1 MRDTTESSSLNL
13 SNRALEDR
21 ARRLLRGGV
30 LTGADLLIVDAVAE
44 RFGESGPDVLLGLA
58 FAVRAP
64 RAGHVGVHLPSI
76 RDRVDD
82 ELVGWR
88 KPSRTDE
95 SRGSEIL
102 IDWPSDPDQWEAGVL
117 ASPMVGDPTEAGR
130 PFVRQ
135 DLADGRTLVM
145 TRRMWREQERL
156 AFAAQA
162 LASGPPGLV
171 LADAVVAAGAMR
183 MFGGGDN
190 QGARAVAAAAKRRL
204 TVVTG
209 GPGTG
214 KTYSIKRLLALLVE
228 AAVDPAMPLRIE
240 LAAPTG
246 KAAVR
251 MAEAIAEGLDELDVT
266 DDVRKVLRAQRPR
279 TLHKM
284 LGMRPDG
291 SSRHGVQRPVPA
303 DLIVVDEAS
312 MVDLALMRRL
322 FEAVP
327 EGARLVLLGD
337 RDQLAS
343 VEAGTVLADFVGPV
357 LDESASTTAALHGA
371 VVPFDTNHR
380 FKEAPTVAAIAS
392 ALQGRAD
399 EGLDQ
404 VSRWMSGDEVATG
417 ESMADRITHLGVPAN
432 GRPQDAHLDALA
444 APFLDGGGFIGRLAA
459 ALREHG
465 PNAHALR
472 EPSFHLEL
480 LRALEG
486 YRVLAVHRR
495 GPLGVAGIEAAVA
508 SRCQAALGRALRE
521 HAGLAPE
528 ASGHAPPVPRVPSRG
543 DHWLGRPV
551 LVTQNSYEVGLM
563 NGDIGL
569 VLETAAGLAVV
580 FPVKED
586 GVDTTREVS
595 LARLPNHTGAFAM
608 TVHKSQGSQFRR
620 VAVVLAGR
628 DSPIQTREL
637 VYTAITRTSSRL
649 DWLGDPA
656 ELDRALRRRVGR
668 ASGLGDLLWQNYLV
682 PPN

>member
-1 MRDTTESSSLNL
+1 MNDMTESSSLNL
-13 SNRALEDR
+13 SNSALEDR
-21 ARRLLRGGV
+21 ARRLRRGGV
-30 LTGADLLIVDAVAE
+30 LTGADLLIVDAVAA
-44 RFGESGPDVLLGLA
+44 RFGESCPDVLLGLA

-82 ELVGWR
+82 QRVGWR
-88 KPSRTDE
+88 KTSETDE
-95 SRGSEIL
+95 PRGSDTVV
-102 IDWPSDPDQWEAGVL
+102 DWPADPDQWEAAVL
-117 ASPMVGDPTEAGR
+117 ASPMVGDPSETGR

-135 DLADGRTLVM
+135 HLADGQTLVM

-156 AFAAQA
+156 ALAAQA
-162 LASGPPGLV
+162 LAAEPPGLV
-171 LADAVVAAGAMR
+171 LADAVVAAGAER

-251 MAEAIAEGLDELDVT
+251 MAEAIAEGLDGLDVA
-266 DDVRKVLRAQRPR
+266 DGVREVLRALRPR
-279 TLHKM
+279 TLHKL

-312 MVDLALMRRL
+312 MVDLTLMRRL

-357 LDESASTTAALHGA
+357 LDDTAPTTAALHGA
-371 VVPFDTNHR
+371 VVPFDTNYR

-392 ALQGRAD
+392 ALQGRGD

-417 ESMADRITHLGVPAN
+417 ETMADRITHLGTPVN
-432 GRPQDAHLDALA
+432 GRPLDTHLDALA

-459 ALREHG
+459 ALRKCG
-465 PNAHALR
+465 PDGDALR
-472 EPSFHLEL
+472 EPSFHLAL
-480 LRALEG
+480 LRALEA

-495 GPLGVAGIEAAVA
+495 GPLGVAGVEVA
-508 SRCQAALGRALRE
+508 MANRCQAALGRAIRD

-528 ASGHAPPVPRVPSRG
+528 APGQAGHVARVPSRG
-543 DHWLGRPV
+543 AHWLGRPV

-569 VLETAAGLAVV
+569 VLQTGAGLSVV

-586 GVDTTREVS
+586 GIDTTREVS
-595 LARLPNHTGAFAM
+595 LARLPDHTGAFAM

-620 VAVVLAGR
+620 VAIVLAGR

-637 VYTAITRTSSRL
+637 VYTAITRSSSRL

-668 ASGLGDLLWQNYLV
+668 ASGLGDLLWV
-682 PPN
+682 R